1 MRAGIAVI
9 PRRFRSGHNPLR
21 LSLNAFP
28 KRQERP
34 VAFQVSA
41 SILPPNEDQRMQA
54 VRRYDVLDTPPDGAF
69 DRVTAMAARR
79 FDVPISIIS
88 IVDHDRIWFK
98 SHHGLPVQQIDREP
112 GLCSS
117 AILRSDPYILEDATK
132 DIRSLSNPLVAG
144 DFGLRFYAG
153 VPLRTHDGFNLG
165 TLCVIDKEARPV
177 SQDQIDDLR
186 DLATLIMDQM
196 ELRISARIELE
207 RAARATEQANLMGK
221 EIEHRVAN
229 SLQFVSSVLRLQG
242 KNLPADVSDHFDVAA
257 HRVAAV
263 ARVHRHLLDDSNV
276 AYIPALAYV
285 KRLCAELA
293 DMLGVR
299 IEVSGNDVQLT
310 TKAIQSIG
318 LLLNELA
325 TNAAKH
331 GSGTISVEFSAKKSE
346 CRLTVSDEGR
356 GLPADFD
363 VTAQKGLGMK
373 IIDVLAKQLGG
384 SLSLTTDSGSGA
396 GLAVTFPRAATL
408 TSAD

>member
-1 MRAGIAVI
+1 
-9 PRRFRSGHNPLR
+9 
-21 LSLNAFP
+21 
-28 KRQERP
+28 
-34 VAFQVSA
+34 
-41 SILPPNEDQRMQA
+41 LPPDEDTRMQA
-54 VRRYDVLDTPPDGAF
+54 VRRYDVLDTPPDGTF

-98 SHHGLPVQQIDREP
+98 SHHGLPVTQIDREP
-112 GLCSS
+112 GLCAS

-186 DLATLIMDQM
+186 DLATLVMDQM
-196 ELRISARIELE
+196 ELRLSARMELE

-242 KNLPADVSDHFDVAA
+242 RQAPAEVGHHLDVAA

-276 AYIPALAYV
+276 AYIPALSYV
-285 KRLCAELA
+285 QRLCADLA
-293 DMLGVR
+293 DILGVR
-299 IEVSGNDVQLT
+299 VEVSGNDVQLT

-318 LLLNELA
+318 LLLNELI

-331 GSGTISVEFSAKKSE
+331 GSGTISVAFTATASDCK
-346 CRLTVSDEGR
+346 LTVSDEGK
-356 GLPADFD
+356 GLPSDFD
-363 VTAQKGLGMK
+363 VAAQNGLGMK
-373 IIDVLAKQLGG
+373 IVDVLARQLGG
-384 SLSLTTDSGSGA
+384 SVAVAAPHSSRAGRGLT
-396 GLAVTFPRAATL
+396 VTFPRTGSL
-408 TSAD
+408 EGF

>member
-1 MRAGIAVI
+1 MM
-9 PRRFRSGHNPLR
+9 
-21 LSLNAFP
+21 
-28 KRQERP
+28 
-34 VAFQVSA
+34 FQVSP
-41 SILPPNEDQRMQA
+41 SVLPADEDARMQA
-54 VRRYDVLDTPPDGAF
+54 VRRYDVLDTPPDGTF

-98 SHHGLPVQQIDREP
+98 SHHGLPVTQIDREP
-112 GLCSS
+112 GLCAS

-165 TLCVIDKEARPV
+165 TLCVIAKEARSV

-186 DLATLIMDQM
+186 DLATLVMDQM
-196 ELRISARIELE
+196 ELRLSARMELE

-242 KNLPADVSDHFDVAA
+242 RQAPAEVGHHLDVAA
-257 HRVAAV
+257 YRVAAV

-276 AYIPALAYV
+276 AYIPALPYV
-285 KRLCAELA
+285 HRLCADLA
-293 DMLGVR
+293 DILGVR
-299 IEVSGNDVQLT
+299 VEVSGNDVQLT

-318 LLLNELA
+318 LLLNELI

-331 GSGTISVEFSAKKSE
+331 GSGTISVVFTSTASDCK
-346 CRLTVSDEGR
+346 LMVLDEGK
-356 GLPADFD
+356 GLPPDFD
-363 VTAQKGLGMK
+363 VAAQNGLGMK
-373 IIDVLAKQLGG
+373 IVDVLAQQLGG
-384 SLSLTTDSGSGA
+384 SVAMAAPHSSRAGRGLT
-396 GLAVTFPRAATL
+396 VTFPRNANL
-408 TSAD
+408 EGS

>member
-1 MRAGIAVI
+1 MM
-9 PRRFRSGHNPLR
+9 
-21 LSLNAFP
+21 
-28 KRQERP
+28 
-34 VAFQVSA
+34 FQVSP
-41 SILPPNEDQRMQA
+41 SILPTDEDRRMQV
-54 VRRYDVLDTPPDGAF
+54 VRRYDVLDTPPDGTF
-69 DRVTAMAARR
+69 DRVTAMAGRR

-98 SHHGLPVQQIDREP
+98 SHYGLPVTQIDREP
-112 GLCSS
+112 GLCAS

-177 SQDQIDDLR
+177 SQGQIDDLR
-186 DLATLIMDQM
+186 DLATLVMDQM
-196 ELRISARIELE
+196 ELRLSARIELE

-242 KNLPADVSDHFDVAA
+242 RQAPAEVGHHLDVAA

-276 AYIPALAYV
+276 AYIPALPYV
-285 KRLCAELA
+285 QRLCADLA
-293 DMLGVR
+293 DILGVR
-299 IEVSGNDVQLT
+299 VEVSGTDVQLT

-318 LLLNELA
+318 LLLNELI

-331 GSGTISVEFSAKKSE
+331 GSGTISVTFIATASDCK
-346 CRLTVSDEGR
+346 LTVSDEGK
-356 GLPADFD
+356 GLPSDFD
-363 VTAQKGLGMK
+363 FAAQNGLGMK
-373 IIDVLAKQLGG
+373 IVDVLAQQLGG
-384 SLSLTTDSGSGA
+384 SVAVAAPHSSRAGRGLT
-396 GLAVTFPRAATL
+396 VTFPRNANL
-408 TSAD
+408 EGS

>member
-1 MRAGIAVI
+1 M
-9 PRRFRSGHNPLR
+9 
-21 LSLNAFP
+21 
-28 KRQERP
+28 
-34 VAFQVSA
+34 AFQVSA
-41 SILPPNEDQRMQA
+41 SILPSNEEQRMQA

-69 DRVTAMAARR
+69 DRVTAIAARR

-177 SQDQIDDLR
+177 SQHQIDDLR
-186 DLATLIMDQM
+186 DLATLVMDQM
-196 ELRISARIELE
+196 ELRLSARRELE
-207 RAARATEQANLMGK
+207 RANRATEQATLMGK

-242 KNLPADVSDHFDVAA
+242 KQLPLDVSNHFDVAA
-257 HRVAAV
+257 YRVGAV

-318 LLLNELA
+318 LLLNELV

-331 GSGTISVEFSAKKSE
+331 GSGTISVEFSATKSE
-346 CRLTVSDEGR
+346 CRLTVRDEGK
-356 GLPADFD
+356 GLPPNFD
-363 VTAQKGLGMK
+363 LTAQKGLGMK